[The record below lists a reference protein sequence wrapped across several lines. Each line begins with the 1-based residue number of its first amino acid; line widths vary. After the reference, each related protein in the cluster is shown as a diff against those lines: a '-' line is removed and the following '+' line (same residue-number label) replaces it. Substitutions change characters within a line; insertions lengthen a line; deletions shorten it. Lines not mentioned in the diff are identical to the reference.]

1 MAALTE
7 KRQYP
12 REQVLIAVAFVPN
25 GHRVV
30 ALDLSLGGA
39 RLGLLDYWR
48 PSQGCTL
55 PVSFLSDSDETIV
68 LRCRVIRVDFDNAG
82 VQFEPGQ
89 EEEVERLLEAARLPG
104 S

>member
-1 MAALTE
+1 MARLE

-39 RLGLLDYWR
+39 RLGLLDCWR
-48 PSQGCTL
+48 PSQGRVL
-55 PVSFLSDSDETIV
+55 PVSFLSQADEVIV
-68 LRCRVIRVDFDNAG
+68 LRCRVVRVECEHAG

-89 EEEVERLLEAARLPG
+89 EQAIERLLEAVRLH
-104 S
+104 